1 MRCQQLAPVRSRAQL
16 VLLLTNCRFPP
27 HRSWNLSQLLAADA
41 AAPHWSWNLSQLLAA
56 DAAASP
62 LRYLRQIELSAPEM
76 ALEMAREQVGEMAG
90 EMAGEMEMKGVPRAV
105 AW

>member
-1 MRCQQLAPVRSRAQL
+1 M
-16 VLLLTNCRFPP
+16 
-27 HRSWNLSQLLAADA
+27 SQLLAADA

-56 DAAASP
+56 DAAAPP

>member
-1 MRCQQLAPVRSRAQL
+1 MPSCVLPALLCQ
-16 VLLLTNCRFPP
+16 
-27 HRSWNLSQLLAADA
+27 
-41 AAPHWSWNLSQLLAA
+41 
-56 DAAASP
+56 
-62 LRYLRQIELSAPEM
+62 